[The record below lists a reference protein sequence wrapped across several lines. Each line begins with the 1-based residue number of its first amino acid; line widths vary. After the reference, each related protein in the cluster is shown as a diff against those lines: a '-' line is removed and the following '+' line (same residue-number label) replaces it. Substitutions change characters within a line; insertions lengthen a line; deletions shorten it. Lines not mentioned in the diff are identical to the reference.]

1 MFSRAIYTL
10 TSTGRFSQVGPTV
23 RLPLRDRSNSL
34 PRTYC
39 TLGLLLRLTALRT
52 YCDVGL
58 TTTATLSSF
67 IVGLPPRSSN
77 QNLLVLVSLAGYVIQ
92 VSEALKLAPRIFKGS
107 EDVGMSPTSAPPVRH
122 LISSLVL

>member
-1 MFSRAIYTL
+1 MTAVVRVALREYTTISQRVRGSKPMFSRAIYTL

-23 RLPLRDRSNSL
+23 RLLLRDRSNSL

-67 IVGLPPRSSN
+67 IVGLPPPILLN
-77 QNLLVLVSLAGYVIQ
+77 QYLAGDVLQ
-92 VSEALKLAPRIFKGS
+92 VSVHVALKVVD
-107 EDVGMSPTSAPPVRH
+107 DVTH
-122 LISSLVL
+122 I

>member
-77 QNLLVLVSLAGYVIQ
+77 QNLAEDVLQ
-92 VSEALKLAPRIFKGS
+92 VSE
-107 EDVGMSPTSAPPVRH
+107 
-122 LISSLVL
+122 VLT

>member
-34 PRTYC
+34 P
-39 TLGLLLRLTALRT
+39 LGLLHIGLTAIGLTALRT
-52 YCDVGL
+52 YCDLGL

-77 QNLLVLVSLAGYVIQ
+77 QNLAGYVIQ
-92 VSEALKLAPRIFKGS
+92 VSEALKLASRIFKGS

>member
-1 MFSRAIYTL
+1 MFSRAIDTL

-23 RLPLRDRSNSL
+23 RLLLRDRSNSL

-67 IVGLPPRSSN
+67 IVGLPPPSSN
-77 QNLLVLVSLAGYVIQ
+77 QNLAGYVIQ
-92 VSEALKLAPRIFKGS
+92 VSEAIILAPRMFKGF
-107 EDVGMSPTSAPPVRH
+107 EDVGMICPAMQLPPR
-122 LISSLVL
+122 LLQFSL

>member
-23 RLPLRDRSNSL
+23 RLLLRDRSNSL

-67 IVGLPPRSSN
+67 IVGLPPPSSN
-77 QNLLVLVSLAGYVIQ
+77 QNLAGYVIQ
-92 VSEALKLAPRIFKGS
+92 VSEALKLASRIFKGF
-107 EDVGMSPTSAPPVRH
+107 EDVGMSPTSAPPVR
-122 LISSLVL
+122 INPV